1 MKKILQLLF
10 PQHETSSL
18 KVTWNF
24 VVLFIWTNS
33 RLAGQLSC
41 TRVTG
46 FFWAGCGGLSTYVLR
61 CPLSQLRLILN
72 QTLGL
77 KPCRFGSGCCMAYTL
92 KQAPCLLFCRG
103 GLDAG
108 LVNWLVSLWKS
119 WVTPNFQIAFTCPMG
134 CPQNSVLSTA
144 TFIRRAPF
152 SPAVREG
159 RTCWQQYGHKA
170 PGPRTNLCYQP
181 FLGSLDSSHRCSF
194 CLILPHPGPYGA
206 ETLSWN
212 NKL

>member
-33 RLAGQLSC
+33 RLARQLSC

-92 KQAPCLLFCRG
+92 KQAPRLLFCRG

-108 LVNWLVSLWKS
+108 LVNWLVSLWK
-119 WVTPNFQIAFTCPMG
+119 VLG
-134 CPQNSVLSTA
+134 NSK
-144 TFIRRAPF
+144 F
-152 SPAVREG
+152 SN
-159 RTCWQQYGHKA
+159 CFY
-170 PGPRTNLCYQP
+170 L
-181 FLGSLDSSHRCSF
+181 
-194 CLILPHPGPYGA
+194 PYGLSPKLCTQHSHLHQKSPIFSCSKGRQDLLA
-206 ETLSWN
+206 AIWTQSSRSQDQPVLPAISRVTLQQSQVQLLSYLASSWTVWSRDTVM
-212 NKL
+212 K